1 MKNKLFLYAIIL
13 IAGLS
18 SCKKDEIQN
27 TTGSLS
33 KEDLNTE
40 ALILGFKDKLQN
52 NNFKSGET
60 MSLNDA
66 VWNMEASLNY
76 DYAQADAQHEKT
88 LHYTDYFYLQL
99 NSSQEAELDEINDVL
114 NQMADQLSV
123 RYHAIGE
130 ENKSFIVGDV
140 GLVNVQNNI
149 VQLSMGSVFG
159 VNSANDPD
167 PFESWEWWYALGEE
181 GICNG
186 PCVGQFIGRDATT
199 ELESKLNP
207 VHTGTLPPGMHIYYS
222 NIISVTVN
230 VFADDL
236 LNPNDP
242 TPGDNIVD
250 YRAWCTISD
259 AAGNYPDCVSP
270 VDWNFYLEQAQIF
283 IDQNNPGGGRI
294 LSNFDVEHELMYLG
308 TLEYKMNEHLY
319 TIKYGVKHY
328 TYSPIGVL

>member
-27 TTGSLS
+27 TTEPLS

-123 RYHAIGE
+123 HYHAIGE

-140 GLVNVQNNI
+140 GLVIVQNNI
-149 VQLSMGSVFG
+149 AQLSMGSVFG
-159 VNSANDPD
+159 IDPAGNCP
-167 PFESWEWWYALGEE
+167 PFENWEWWYAWSD
-181 GICNG
+181 GICSGPNQGQYLDRNG
-186 PCVGQFIGRDATT
+186 MT
-199 ELESKLNP
+199 ELESRLNSSDG
-207 VHTGTLPPGMHIYYS
+207 GTLPPGMHIYYTDVDS
-222 NIISVTVN
+222 TLIDAVWYNLI
-230 VFADDL
+230 DD
-236 LNPNDP
+236 D
-242 TPGDNIVD
+242 
-250 YRAWCTISD
+250 
-259 AAGNYPDCVSP
+259 GNYRMWVSEYNQWDPNTIINDCCSP
-270 VDWNFYLEQAQIF
+270 ETWQYYLDEADLIINNEFRPYGKVF
-283 IDQNNPGGGRI
+283 IDVDVSYTTTTVGGVFEMKIYTYNP
-294 LSNFDVEHELMYLG
+294 
-308 TLEYKMNEHLY
+308 
-319 TIKYGVKHY
+319 KYGIKHY
-328 TYSPIGVL
+328 GTHPIIIL